1 MKNTQQDSYATKEQ
15 SYFRNVRR
23 EILPYLS
30 PKDRSILE
38 VGCGEGAT
46 LRYLKEQCGAAWVG
60 GIEIHAPAAK
70 IAGQHLDW
78 ISNSDIEST
87 EVVPPD
93 RQVDILL
100 LLDVL
105 EHLRDPW
112 DALTKMAREL
122 LKPGG
127 TVVVT
132 LPNIR
137 NLRVVG
143 RLFALGDWKYADVGI
158 LDRTHLRFFTR
169 RTGLDLMRQAALDD
183 VSAVPLIP
191 QKLRW
196 SGSALRA
203 TGADEFVASQ
213 ILFKATR
220 PA

>member
-1 MKNTQQDSYATKEQ
+1 MQQDIYATKEQ

-23 EILPYLS
+23 EILPFLS
-30 PKDRSILE
+30 PRGCSILE

-46 LRYLKEQCGAAWVG
+46 LRYLKEQGGAAWVG
-60 GIEIHAPAAK
+60 GIEIHAPAASL
-70 IAGQHLDW
+70 ASQHLDW
-78 ISNSDIEST
+78 MSNSDIESRDT
-87 EVVPPD
+87 VRPD
-93 RQVDILL
+93 RQADILL

-112 DALTKMAREL
+112 NVLAKLAREL

-127 TVVVT
+127 TVIVT

-143 RLFALGDWKYADVGI
+143 KLLALGDWKYTDVGI

-169 RTGLDLMRQAALDD
+169 RTGLDLIRQADLEEA
-183 VSAVPLIP
+183 SAVPLIP
-191 QKLRW
+191 RSLQW
-196 SGSALRA
+196 SERALRI
-203 TGADEFVASQ
+203 THTDEFVASQ
-213 ILFKATR
+213 ILFKARR